1 TVQVQASDTAAGK
14 TLTYSAT
21 DLPFGLSLSAS
32 TGAITGSPTMAGTYL
47 TTLTVND
54 GSGASSVNLSWTI
67 SPKGT
72 GNTVTVTPPA
82 NQTGTVGTAA
92 SLQIRATDS
101 AAGQTLTYSA
111 AGLPAG
117 LAISSTTGLISG
129 TPTTSTGSPFS
140 V

>member
-1 TVQVQASDTAAGK
+1 
-14 TLTYSAT
+14 
-21 DLPFGLSLSAS
+21 
-32 TGAITGSPTMAGTYL
+32 M
-47 TTLTVND
+47 TVND

-72 GNTVTVTPPA
+72 GNVITVTPPA

-92 SLQIRATDS
+92 SLQIQATDS

-117 LAISSTTGLISG
+117 LTISSTTGLISG
-129 TPTTSTGSPFS
+129 TPTTTGNLQRHRDRHRHHRGEGDSRLHLDRSTRKALIPSR
-140 V
+140 